1 MVKEAGREDV
11 GVRERVREAL
21 FKSARELGLEIERSR
36 IHLERPKELSN
47 GDLSSNIALLTAGL
61 IKSNPLK
68 LAERIVENIPIDP
81 DFIEKVEI
89 AAPGFINFYFS
100 VKYLRD
106 QVLKINRLKG
116 SYGDMDL
123 GKGKKIQIEFVSAN
137 PTGPLVLVSA
147 RSAAVGNALV
157 NLYKKAGFNVE
168 SEYYLND
175 AGKQVHKLGISLM
188 ARFRQSLGESYNFPD
203 DGYPG
208 EYLIG
213 IARQIPED
221 KGREWLGLESDVG
234 VVKFVDFALE
244 RMVESIK
251 KDLESFGVSFDLFFK
266 ESALHRSN
274 GEIDQALEI
283 MKEKGKIYEND
294 DALWF
299 RSSDFG
305 DEKDRVVVRSDE
317 SPTYFL
323 ADAAYHLNKLRRGYD
338 RVIDIFGPDHHGH
351 VQRLKAASAVFG
363 GSKDWLEIITVQWV
377 RLIEDGKEISM
388 SKRAGEYITLND
400 LVSDVGLDATK
411 FFFLMRKNSAHMD
424 FDLSLARKKS
434 DENPVY
440 YVQYAHARIS
450 SVISFAKE
458 NNVEFPDNW
467 DCVELL
473 EEQEEMDLIRKLV
486 VFPQL
491 VEGSVLMN
499 DPNRLTTYTREIASY
514 FHSFYHICRI
524 ISNDS
529 HLSQARLLLAEATRI
544 VLAES
549 LRLIGVSAPLKM

>member
-1 MVKEAGREDV
+1 MVKKAECEDG
-11 GVRERVREAL
+11 GVREKIREAL
-21 FKSARELGLEIERSR
+21 FKSASELGLEVERSR
-36 IHLERPKELSN
+36 IKLERPKELSN
-47 GDLSSNIALLTAGL
+47 GDLSSNIAMLTAGAA
-61 IKSNPLK
+61 KSNPRK
-68 LAERIVENIPIDP
+68 LAERIAGNISFDS

-89 AAPGFINFYFS
+89 AGPGFINFFFS
-100 VKYLRD
+100 MKFLKD
-106 QVLKINRLKG
+106 QVLEINRVKE
-116 SYGDMDL
+116 SYGDMNI
-123 GKGKKIQIEFVSAN
+123 GNGKKIQIEFVSAN

-147 RSAAVGNALV
+147 RAAAVGNALV
-157 NLYKKAGFNVE
+157 NLYRKVGFNVE

-175 AGKQVHKLGISLM
+175 AGKQVQKLGLSLM
-188 ARFRQSLGESYNFPD
+188 VRFRQNRGENLDFPD

-208 EYLIG
+208 EYLID
-213 IARQIPED
+213 IAGQIPAE
-221 KGREWLGLESDVG
+221 KGEEWLGLESDMG
-234 VVKFVDFALE
+234 LAKFIDFALE

-251 KDLESFGVSFDLFFK
+251 EDLEFFGVSFDLFFR
-266 ESALHRSN
+266 ESELHRSN
-274 GEIDQALEI
+274 GELDQALRI
-283 MKEKGKIYEND
+283 MKEKGKIYENE

-305 DEKDRVVVRSDE
+305 DEKDRVVVRGDK

-323 ADAAYHLNKLRRGYD
+323 ADAAYHLNKLRREYD

-363 GSKDWLEIITVQWV
+363 ASEDWLEVITVQWV
-377 RLIEDGKEISM
+377 RLIEEGKEISM

-411 FFFLMRKNSAHMD
+411 FFFLMRKNNAHMD

-434 DENPVY
+434 DDNPVY

-458 NNVEFPDNW
+458 NDVEFPDDW
-467 DCVELL
+467 ECVRLL
-473 EEQEEMDLIRKLV
+473 EEPEEIDLIRKLI

-491 VEGSVLMN
+491 VEGAVLMN
-499 DPNRLTTYTREIASY
+499 DPTRLTTYTREIASS
-514 FHSFYHICRI
+514 FHHFYHVCRI
-524 ISNDS
+524 ISDNNS
-529 HLSQARLLLAEATRI
+529 LSQARLLLAEATRI